1 MVGPVSSRVRVIAQ
15 AGGRLDVTLDD
26 VPGSKSIANRAL
38 VCATLADGAST
49 LRRVPP
55 GDDTAGLLDAVRT
68 FGAHV
73 ERHGDVAVIG
83 GTGGELRPGPATID
97 TRLAGT
103 TSRFVTALGAL
114 GAGPYLIDGAPPLR
128 ARPMAALHRALAE
141 LGAELTHHD
150 APGALPVTIRGGTRR
165 GRTIELP
172 GDVTSQFVTAL
183 MLIAP
188 YFTGGLAIELT
199 TPLVSR
205 PYLEL
210 TATVMA
216 AFGHDDVRIGER
228 RIDVG
233 AGRYRATDVAIEP
246 DASSA
251 SYPLAAA
258 AIAGGRVR
266 VGGLGTSSAQGDA
279 RFADV
284 LAAMGCAVER
294 SEHWTEVRRRGTLRG
309 IDIGMADISDTVPT
323 LAVVAAFASTPTRIE
338 GIGFI
343 RRKESDRVGAVVA
356 NLVRLGVDAR
366 EEADGMLIVPPAGG
380 VPALRGARIPTFH
393 DHRQAMAFALAGLV
407 VAGVEIEDPGVVA
420 KSWPG
425 YWEMIGKL
433 SSADG

>member
-1 MVGPVSSRVRVIAQ
+1 MQEEELPVRAVIPLGAP
-15 AGGRLDVTLDD
+15 LDVTLDD

-38 VCATLADGAST
+38 ICAALADGRTT

-55 GDDTAGLLDAVRT
+55 GDDTAALLDAVGIL
-68 FGAHV
+68 GAHV
-73 ERHGDVAVIG
+73 EHDGDVAVIG
-83 GTGGELRPGPATID
+83 GTGGDLRPGPATID

-114 GAGPYLIDGAPPLR
+114 GAGPYLVDGAPPLR
-128 ARPMAALHRALAE
+128 ARPMAALHRALDG
-141 LGAELTHHD
+141 LGADLVHHG
-150 APGALPVTIRGGTRR
+150 APGALPVTIRGGARR
-165 GRTIELP
+165 GGRIELP
-172 GDVTSQFVTAL
+172 GDVTSQYVTAL
-183 MLIAP
+183 MLVAP
-188 YFTGGLAIELT
+188 YLTGGLTIELT

-216 AFGHDDVRIGER
+216 AFGHDDVSVGER
-228 RIDVG
+228 RIHVG
-233 AGRYRATDVAIEP
+233 AGRYRPTDLAIEP

-284 LAAMGCAVER
+284 LAAMGCTVER
-294 SEHWTEVRRRGTLRG
+294 AENWTEVRRGNVLQG
-309 IDIGMADISDTVPT
+309 IEIDMADISDTVPT
-323 LAVVAAFASTPTRIE
+323 VAVVAAFASTPTRLR

-343 RRKESDRVGAVVA
+343 RRKESDRVGAVVD
-356 NLVRLGVDAR
+356 NLRRLGVDA
-366 EEADGMLIVPPAGG
+366 EEEPDGMLIVPPAGG
-380 VPALRGARIPTFH
+380 PPALHGARIPTFH

-407 VAGVEIEDPGVVA
+407 VTGVEIEDPGVVT
-420 KSWPG
+420 KSWPD
-425 YWEMIGKL
+425 YWEMLEKL
-433 SSADG
+433 CAASR